1 MKKQIIR
8 ALFCNLALVL
18 IAVMIG
24 GVCFFNLETT
34 PVSTEEN
41 VYRSGNAEHSVSLM
55 FNVYWGT
62 EEVYEILDLL
72 DKYGAKS
79 TFFIGGSWAD
89 DNISC
94 VKEILKRG
102 HEIGSHGYFHKD
114 GDKLSL
120 SENKEEIALCHKLI
134 LLATGY
140 EMRLFAPPSGAYGDD
155 TLKAAEEL
163 GYKVILWSK
172 DTVDWRDRDASVIY
186 ARAKDAR
193 GGDFVLMHPTKETVV
208 ALEGVLKYYKK
219 EGLSAVTVSENLGYG
234 G

>member
-1 MKKQIIR
+1 MKKQRIR
-8 ALFCNLALVL
+8 AFLCNIALVM
-18 IAVMIG
+18 IAAMIG
-24 GVCFFNLETT
+24 GVCFFRLETT

-41 VYRSGNAEHSVSLM
+41 IYRSGNAERSVSLM
-55 FNVYWGT
+55 FNVYWGG
-62 EEVYEILDLL
+62 EEVLKILDVL

-94 VKEILKRG
+94 VKEIIRRG

-114 GDKLSL
+114 GDQLTL
-120 SENKEEIALCHKLI
+120 AQNKEEIILCHRLI

-140 EMRLFAPPSGAYGDD
+140 EMRLFAPPSGAYGDN

-172 DTVDWRDRDASVIY
+172 DTIDWRDRDANLIY
-186 ARAKDAR
+186 ERAKDAH
-193 GGDFVLMHPTKETVV
+193 GGDFILMHPTEQTVI
-208 ALEGVLKYYKK
+208 ALEGLLKHYKK
-219 EGLSAVTVSENLGYG
+219 TGLSAVTVSENLGYG